1 MVQTETLVLSTKI
14 NMTYFIYNKAAF
26 IAALFYL
33 THLNTYANTL
43 ETINCSIKKQDI
55 ILKIENDSPFSLTLK
70 THTNSEYDQ
79 KVNSGKTTLILGL
92 DQFPATLQN
101 HTDSEAWNISKSCE
115 ITKQ

>member
-1 MVQTETLVLSTKI
+1 MQTETLVLSTKI
-14 NMTYFIYNKAAF
+14 NMTYFIYDKAAF

-43 ETINCSIKKQDI
+43 DTIECSIKKQDI

-70 THTNSEYDQ
+70 THTNSVYNQ

-92 DQFPATLQN
+92 DQFPVKLDN
-101 HTDSEAWNISKSCE
+101 HINSETWEISKSCE
-115 ITKQ
+115 ITKE

>member
-14 NMTYFIYNKAAF
+14 NMTYFIHDKAAF

-43 ETINCSIKKQDI
+43 DNIECSIKKQDI

-70 THTNSEYDQ
+70 THTKSEYDQ
-79 KVNSGKTTLILGL
+79 KVNSGKTTVILGL
-92 DQFPATLQN
+92 DQFPATLEN
-101 HTDSEAWNISKSCE
+101 HTDSEAWNISKSCK

>member
-1 MVQTETLVLSTKI
+1 MQTETLVLSTKI
-14 NMTYFIYNKAAF
+14 NMTYFIYDKAAF

-43 ETINCSIKKQDI
+43 DTIECSIKKQDI

-70 THTNSEYDQ
+70 THTNSEYNQ

-92 DQFPATLQN
+92 DQFPATLEN
-101 HTDSEAWNISKSCE
+101 HTDSEAWNISKSCK